1 MPDRRRRMDTAETL
15 GARRVTAA
23 RIAESRE
30 ALWRL
35 ALRAALLCARARNL
49 CRRSRWEAGRA
60 RRLLR
65 KRVLRDAVVGSP
77 RVPPKRTRHRSTAR
91 LVAVRPVR

>member
-1 MPDRRRRMDTAETL
+1 MDTTEVL
-15 GARRVTAA
+15 PARREAAA
-23 RIAESRE
+23 RIVEQRE
-30 ALWRL
+30 VLWRI
-35 ALRAALLCARARNL
+35 ALRAALLCARAQNL

-65 KRVLRDAVVGSP
+65 KHVLRDAGTGAP
-77 RVPPKRTRHRSTAR
+77 RVAPRRTRRRSGAR